1 MNKLFYISTIA
12 LIVIAISLGATGIG
26 LALKSKIGP
35 VGPRGL
41 QGSEGKPGQPGP
53 KGDASDGTKLLK
65 MVITDV
71 TVFDTLSEKVKKNNF
86 VEFTFSKTL
95 TNAQLKNKIFLGTK
109 VIDYNGDD
117 QFIGKLFT
125 AEYKEFV
132 GDYSLV
138 TTEENI
144 GGGIQTEK
152 IIWTV
157 RKIEPVKKQ
166 S

>member
-71 TVFDTLSEKVKKNNF
+71 TVFDTLSEKVKKNNL

-132 GDYSLV
+132 GDYSLA
-138 TTEENI
+138 TTEEFK
-144 GGGIQTEK
+144 GGVQTEK

-157 RKIEPVKKQ
+157 EKIEPVKKQ